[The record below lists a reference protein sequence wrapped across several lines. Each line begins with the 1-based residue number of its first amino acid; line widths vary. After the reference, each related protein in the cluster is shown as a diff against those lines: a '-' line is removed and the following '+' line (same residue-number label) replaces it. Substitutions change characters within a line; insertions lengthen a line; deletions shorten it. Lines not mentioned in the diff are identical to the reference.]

1 MYTKCVQMGDVRIFS
16 KLDQEAHKALQDY
29 RVAIGLEPVVEFAR
43 PPKIVEVGEWVDQLA
58 LEKLGRP
65 WDLFV
70 TATFRPVVRR
80 WKNPSGFAAL
90 ETALVKG
97 AGKLFVLTSADLT
110 QRLASHSP
118 SAGYVQRFF
127 SKWIGELTQM
137 LQTRVDFFV
146 GFEAGTF
153 SGANHFHA
161 LVGAEGLHDY
171 SRHELWQ
178 DLYDTAGRSLV
189 LPFDSGRGAGW
200 YLAASYVGKKQLGW
214 DVSVGNRALIQSR
227 PARGDGQDLTLSAAM
242 PREQFHSTLGRW
254 HR

>member
-1 MYTKCVQMGDVRIFS
+1 MGDVRIYS

-29 RVAIGLEPVVEFAR
+29 RIAIGLHPVAEFVR
-43 PPKIVEVGEWVDQLA
+43 PPRIVEVGEWVDRLA
-58 LEKLGRP
+58 VEKLGRD
-65 WDLFV
+65 WNLFV
-70 TATFRPVVRR
+70 TATFRPRIRR
-80 WKNPSGFAAL
+80 WKNPSGFAAT

-97 AGKLFVLTSADLT
+97 AEKGTLLTRADLT
-110 QRLASHSP
+110 QRLSSHSP

-127 SKWIGELTQM
+127 TGWIADLTEA
-137 LQTRVDFFV
+137 LQSRVDYFV
-146 GFEAGTF
+146 GFEAGTL

-161 LVGAEGLHDY
+161 LVAAEGLHDY

-214 DVSVGNRALIQSR
+214 DVSVGNRGLIQSR
-227 PARGDGQDLTLSAAM
+227 PARGGGQDLTRSVAFSRDL
-242 PREQFHSTLGRW
+242 FHLTCTRW